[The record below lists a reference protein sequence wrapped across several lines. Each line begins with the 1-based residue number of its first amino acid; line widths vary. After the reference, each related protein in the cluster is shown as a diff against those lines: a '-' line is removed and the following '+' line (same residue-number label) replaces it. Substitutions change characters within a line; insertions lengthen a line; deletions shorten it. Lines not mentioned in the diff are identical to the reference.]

1 MTSATGEEAVVKAEV
16 HDETDLLATLA
27 RKNAVLQ
34 AINRIFHEALGA
46 TTEEALG
53 RLCLAVAEDLTGAA
67 YSFMAELTPEGD
79 RLHDLAISDRGWAV
93 FRRDW
98 PHVGKE
104 GAPTH
109 LDLHGLYGRVIKDD
123 ASLIANDA
131 RGHPDAIGV
140 PHGHPP
146 LLSFLGVPLRR
157 QGKVIGVIGL
167 GNRAGGFREIDRLAA
182 EELAPAI
189 VQALG
194 GKRTEVALR
203 ESEDMRRVS
212 IELVPAMLWRTDE
225 AGNNTMSNSQW
236 AEATGQSDRAASAW
250 GWLDMAHP
258 DDRAGVEEAF
268 RQSYTRGEALEHQ
281 VRLRNR
287 DGDYRWFLMRQVPRR
302 DAQSAGMHWF
312 GAATD
317 VHDLHLL
324 EERQRRLVAEL
335 QHRVRNILTVVRSVF
350 ARTVEAGGAL
360 DDVADHFRGRLDALA
375 RTQAIV
381 TQTASG
387 HVDLENLI
395 RDELLSVGVADGEA
409 MTVSGPDVPLPAR
422 AAEAIGLAV
431 HELAINAVKYGALKV
446 PGAMLDIAW
455 SLCGEA
461 GDCSGGRGTPTL
473 CLTWV
478 EKGVPAV
485 PISPSRQGFGTEL
498 ICEALPYQY
507 GARTD
512 LAFVG
517 GGVRCRIELPLCEER
532 TTF

>member
-1 MTSATGEEAVVKAEV
+1 MKAET

-67 YSFMAELTPEGD
+67 FSFMAELTPERD
-79 RLHDLAISDRGWAV
+79 RLHDLAVSDRAWTVFQPDWAE
-93 FRRDW
+93 
-98 PHVGKE
+98 VGKQPVPSHFE
-104 GAPTH
+104 
-109 LDLHGLYGRVIKDD
+109 LHGLYGRVIHDD
-123 ASLIANDA
+123 ASLIVNDPA
-131 RGHPDAIGV
+131 GHPDAIGT
-140 PHGHPP
+140 PPGHPP
-146 LLSFLGVPLRR
+146 LESFLGVPLRR
-157 QGKVIGVIGL
+157 QGRLIGVMGL
-167 GNRAGGFREIDRLAA
+167 GNRAGGFRDIDRLAA

-194 GKRTEVALR
+194 GKRAEVALR
-203 ESEDMRRVS
+203 ESEEMRRVS
-212 IELVPAMLWRTDE
+212 MELVPALLWRTDQ
-225 AGNNTMSNSQW
+225 AGNNTMSNAQW
-236 AEATGQSDRAASAW
+236 AEMTGQSEAAAAGW
-250 GWLDMAHP
+250 GWLEAVHP
-258 DDRAGVEEAF
+258 DDRSTAERAF
-268 RQSYTRGEALEHQ
+268 RRSYTHGEVLDHQ
-281 VRLRNR
+281 MRLRDRNGR
-287 DGDYRWFLMRQVPRR
+287 YRWFLLRQVPIR
-302 DAQSAGMHWF
+302 DAQSSVTHWF

-317 VHDLHLL
+317 VHELHLL

-387 HVDLENLI
+387 QVDLENLI
-395 RDELLSVGVADGEA
+395 RDELLNVGVADGEA
-409 MTVSGPDVPLPAR
+409 MTIAGPDVALPPR

-446 PGAMLDIAW
+446 AGASLDIAW
-455 SLCGEA
+455 STRSDDKGIRTVYLSWA
-461 GDCSGGRGTPTL
+461 
-473 CLTWV
+473 

-485 PISPSRQGFGTEL
+485 PIAPIRQGFGTEL

-507 GARTD
+507 GADTR

-517 GGVRCRIELPLCEER
+517 GGVRCAIELPLHEEG